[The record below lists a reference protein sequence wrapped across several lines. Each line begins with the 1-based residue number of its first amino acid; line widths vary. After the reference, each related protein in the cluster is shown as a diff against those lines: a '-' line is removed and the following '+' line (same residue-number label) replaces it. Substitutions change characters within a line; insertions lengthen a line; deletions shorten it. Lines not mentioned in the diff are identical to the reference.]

1 MKWVQFLP
9 NEELHPFV
17 FCVSAHN
24 AKSHY
29 ADASVEYQSSLRRVN
44 RVLRTIA
51 SFPRLLRTGS
61 A

>member
-1 MKWVQFLP
+1 MGAV
-9 NEELHPFV
+9 LHLVRTAPIYF
-17 FCVSAHN
+17 FVSAHN

-51 SFPRLLRTGS
+51 SFPRLLHTGS

>member
-1 MKWVQFLP
+1 MGAV
-9 NEELHPFV
+9 LHLVRTAPICFFV
-17 FCVSAHN
+17 CLHIN

-29 ADASVEYQSSLRRVN
+29 TDASVEYQSSLRRVN

-51 SFPRLLRTGS
+51 SFPHLLRTGS

>member
-1 MKWVQFLP
+1 MGAV
-9 NEELHPFV
+9 LHLVRTAPICF

-29 ADASVEYQSSLRRVN
+29 TDAPVEYQSSLRRVN

>member
-1 MKWVQFLP
+1 MGAV
-9 NEELHPFV
+9 LHLVRTAPFV

-29 ADASVEYQSSLRRVN
+29 ADVSVEYQSSLRRIN
-44 RVLRTIA
+44 RALRTDF